1 MPDLVEELADLA
13 AHVRARRPLIHYL
26 PNWVTANDVANAML
40 AFGASP
46 IMAVASDEVADI
58 PSDALAINLGTPSPE
73 RMIAA
78 EVAGRAA
85 AERNIPIVLD
95 PVGVGA
101 TPWRM
106 THAHRLV
113 SAVPMTILRCNTG
126 EAAALL
132 GYRGEA
138 HGVDAVDTRRDP
150 GALARSL
157 ARRFSCVAAVTGPV
171 DIISDGDRN
180 LSIANGTPML
190 GAITG
195 TGCMVTGLV
204 AACAA
209 LPSDPLLAAGAALL
223 AFGVAGEV
231 AARAATGPGSLRV
244 ALLDALYT
252 LDETTYLRYGKA
264 RWI

>member
-13 AHVRARRPLIHYL
+13 ARVRARRPLIHYL
-26 PNWVTANDVANAML
+26 PNWVTANDVANALL

-46 IMAVASDEVADI
+46 IMAVASDEAADI
-58 PSDALAINLGTPSPE
+58 LSDALAINLGTPTPE
-73 RMIAA
+73 RMVAA
-78 EVAGRAA
+78 EVAGRAV

-101 TPWRM
+101 TPWRL

-113 SAVPMTILRCNTG
+113 SAVPMTILRCNAG
-126 EAAALL
+126 EA
-132 GYRGEA
+132 
-138 HGVDAVDTRRDP
+138 
-150 GALARSL
+150 S
-157 ARRFSCVAAVTGPV
+157 
-171 DIISDGDRN
+171 
-180 LSIANGTPML
+180 
-190 GAITG
+190 
-195 TGCMVTGLV
+195 
-204 AACAA
+204 
-209 LPSDPLLAAGAALL
+209 ALL

-264 RWI
+264 RWS